1 MDCRIPSSFPCA
13 NQQASSLPCDKPIEN
28 KMEGDDKPALSGY
41 YETLQQAIE
50 DKLESGDF
58 QLPILPV
65 IASKLI
71 GKLSHGNE
79 DLEAIAT
86 LMQGDQTLAGHVLRF
101 ANSVLFGGQL
111 PAETLQEAI
120 ARVGFSVIGELATVL
135 TFGNN
140 IFRAKGLEHLMD
152 DIQEH
157 AVLTAFIARDLDMAK
172 GGDGDHQFLC
182 GLLHTVGKP
191 ILLQLITTMG
201 VMIPMQP
208 PYEELKGIMDRL
220 HHQAGKKASERW
232 NLPSSVKASCA
243 HYLAPETSKDHF
255 DVVQCTGL
263 ASQLALIAQAE
274 GSVES
279 SQLQEVLSGM
289 EESIIE
295 TFSEKIESSIQ
306 EAEALIEA
314 MQR

>member
-1 MDCRIPSSFPCA
+1 
-13 NQQASSLPCDKPIEN
+13 
-28 KMEGDDKPALSGY
+28 MEGDDKPALSGY

-152 DIQEH
+152 DIRKANNKPILMDDIQEH
-157 AVLTAFIARDLDMAK
+157 AVLTAFIARDLDIAK

-220 HHQAGKKASERW
+220 HHQAGEKASERW

-243 HYLAPETSKDHF
+243 YYLAPETSKDHF

-274 GSVES
+274 GGVES

-289 EESIIE
+289 EESVIE
-295 TFSEKIESSIQ
+295 TFSDKIESSIQ
-306 EAEALIEA
+306 EAEAMIEA